1 MLYLLKLAARN
12 LRRNL
17 LRTSIAIIAIAAVVA
32 IVILFRGL
40 MIGFTE
46 ASFRLY
52 IENELGHVRLIDE
65 EYEGR
70 EALLSLDY
78 TVDGT
83 EYKSL
88 SEMVA
93 ELEELEEVEH
103 VLPRIRFGAMASVDD
118 EMVRMLG
125 VGIDTEREA
134 AYGALADDIG
144 DGRMPQEPEEMLMG
158 RGLAEEAETGVGESL
173 TLVFSDAFQAFQGR
187 TFTTA
192 GIRDSGSPDIDDNF
206 FYLPLETV
214 QEMLALEG
222 EATEILIFGRDADA
236 AEAVEQAVSA
246 RLDEWGAAG
255 YQTAAWSEAD
265 PFVELFLEY
274 NDLMNIV
281 YVLFILLGA
290 VVVVST
296 LFMIIRERQPEI
308 GMMAALGLK
317 SRQIMQ
323 VFTLEGALLGLM
335 GSLLGVIGGGWL
347 NYQIAVRGIELD
359 PLTRVVEH
367 VDMMVEPVLYTSHS
381 MENLIFSF
389 ILGAV
394 VTTIACLYPAWKAAG
409 LDPVDA
415 LDTDA

>member
-1 MLYLLKLAARN
+1 MLYLFKLAARN

-83 EYKSL
+83 EDKSL
-88 SEMVA
+88 AEMVA

>member
-83 EYKSL
+83 EDKSL

-93 ELEELEEVEH
+93 GLEELEEVEH

-246 RLDEWGAAG
+246 RLDEWGTAG

-296 LFMIIRERQPEI
+296 LFMIIRERQSEI

-323 VFTLEGALLGLM
+323 VFTLEGALLGIL
-335 GSLLGVIGGGWL
+335 GSLLGVIGGGWF

-389 ILGAV
+389 ILGAL